1 MKNISLILFLLTII
15 GCKGPEPRRAV
26 KKSSGNI
33 IKESVARNK
42 RLLKEEEK
50 LFKEIIKKDT
60 IHEYFHSDVGSWYY
74 YTNKN
79 SESNYT
85 AKPKDLV
92 TMTYTIL
99 NVNNDTIYS
108 YKEIDT
114 INYKVDL
121 QELFPGLRHSVKL
134 LKENETATFLYP
146 SSLGYG
152 YHGDN
157 KKIGINLPLKATISI
172 LKIKK
177 ENQ

>member
-1 MKNISLILFLLTII
+1 MKKITLILLGLLLFN
-15 GCKGPEPRRAV
+15 CKGPEPRRAI
-26 KKSSGNI
+26 KQSSGSI

-42 RLLKEEEK
+42 RLLQEEEK
-50 LFKEIIKKDT
+50 LFQEIIAKDT
-60 IHEYFHSDVGSWYY
+60 TNTYLHSDTGSWYFY
-74 YTNKN
+74 NVKDTTNY
-79 SESNYT
+79 YT

-99 NVNNDTIYS
+99 STNNDTIYS

-114 INYKVDL
+114 IKYKVDL

-152 YHGDN
+152 YHGDT
-157 KKIGINLPLKATISI
+157 KKIGVNVPLKATISI
-172 LKIKK
+172 LKIEK
-177 ENQ
+177 ENK

>member
-1 MKNISLILFLLTII
+1 MKKLALLVFII
-15 GCKGPEPRRAV
+15 AFASCKRPEPRRAV
-26 KKSSGNI
+26 KKSSGNV

-42 RLLKEEEK
+42 RLLKDEEA
-50 LFKEIIKKDT
+50 LFQQIIKKDT
-60 IHEYFHSDVGSWYY
+60 AHTYMHSDAGSWYY
-74 YTNKN
+74 YTNQN
-79 SESNYT
+79 TESNYT

-99 NVNNDTIYS
+99 NINNDTLYS

-114 INYKVDL
+114 INYKVDM

-152 YHGDN
+152 YHGDT
-157 KKIGINLPLKATISI
+157 KKIGVNVPLKATLSI
-172 LKIKK
+172 LQIEK
-177 ENQ
+177 ENK

>member
-1 MKNISLILFLLTII
+1 MKKFTII
-15 GCKGPEPRRAV
+15 LLGIILANCKGPEPRRAV
-26 KKSSGNI
+26 KKSSGSI

-42 RLLKEEEK
+42 RLLDEEEK
-50 LFKEIIKKDT
+50 FFQKIITKDT
-60 IHEYFHSDVGSWYY
+60 AHTYTHSDVGSWFYY
-74 YTNKN
+74 NVKDTVN
-79 SESNYT
+79 SYT

-99 NVNNDTIYS
+99 STNNDTIYS

-114 INYKVDL
+114 IKYKVDL

-152 YHGDN
+152 YHGDT
-157 KKIGINLPLKATISI
+157 KKIGINIPLKVTLSI
-172 LKIKK
+172 LKIEK
-177 ENQ
+177 ENK